1 MPSTH
6 LPLPHRV
13 AGRSGEPSRTI
24 EQPHLHWSP
33 IIASA
38 SVSFALVVCVVAWI
52 AVHPNKATHSLET
65 ERVAVVEPSV
75 SPTPPTPPVITPT
88 PAFHRAPAPETIV
101 DNLAEIEEELPP
113 LPPPP
118 SPRPKPL
125 PLSEQPPL
133 PLPGD
138 RHPSQPPV
146 VEAVPPQPPVVEA
159 VPPQPLGETYGTQV
173 LFMNNREAAADLARR
188 DHKLLFVMHISGNF
202 EDSCFT

>member
-1 MPSTH
+1 VPSTH
-6 LPLPHRV
+6 LPLSHV
-13 AGRSGEPSRTI
+13 VVGRFGEPSRAI
-24 EQPHLHWSP
+24 EQPRLHWSP

-52 AVHPNKATHSLET
+52 AVHPNKSPHSLESA
-65 ERVAVVEPSV
+65 RVAVVENSML
-75 SPTPPTPPVITPT
+75 STPQVTPVITPT
-88 PAFHRAPAPETIV
+88 PAFHRAPARETIA
-101 DNLAEIEEELPP
+101 DNLAGIEEELPP

-133 PLPGD
+133 PLPEE

-146 VEAVPPQPPVVEA
+146 VEAVPPQPP
-159 VPPQPLGETYGTQV
+159 GETYGTQV

-188 DHKLLFVMHISGNF
+188 DRKLLFVMHISGNF